1 VQLPARIIA
10 AILIVSAFAL
20 QASAQA
26 VGTIELRLTQT
37 VDSNGA
43 EAGQTFLGVTTKK
56 TDAGGVSVNPG
67 TPVTLTLA
75 KSPDGSFALRL
86 AGIRL
91 PALSQVL
98 VTSTSITVAGS
109 EAQTAAGRVSSALGR
124 FGGIA
129 QRAASQAGVQPSA
142 AGPRVYLPGGTTLQV
157 AFSIDATRAGGP
169 ATPTPSAGSVASAS
183 APVAAAPAAR
193 PVAPSATP
201 VQPSAA
207 TTTAAGKIYFCTNTE
222 IVDRAQ
228 RKYKEYWSDTFTS
241 NALPDDLTEAWQTY
255 LAATYHLTRT
265 PGSINGAQVSGGCG
279 ENTVNFVTNWKR
291 QSKQSWDQNTRINQ
305 QRVAAG
311 SSGPIEEHTVI
322 ETGWMYTGGPVVRA
336 ASAMPDNIRQLVD
349 QEANVNALSV
359 CRNEGL
365 KDAYPGMTNF
375 DCTCFAQKLRDYRMA
390 EYTQRGDRMVAS
402 QAGGRQVLNPQI
414 SQLLQPL
421 GNPQVDFKACAV
433 R

>member
-1 VQLPARIIA
+1 MSLPARITA
-10 AILIVSAFAL
+10 AILVVSAFAL

-56 TDAGGVSVNPG
+56 TDVGGVPVNPG
-67 TPVTLTLA
+67 TPVTLTL
-75 KSPDGSFALRL
+75 
-86 AGIRL
+86 
-91 PALSQVL
+91 
-98 VTSTSITVAGS
+98 
-109 EAQTAAGRVSSALGR
+109 
-124 FGGIA
+124 
-129 QRAASQAGVQPSA
+129 
-142 AGPRVYLPGGTTLQV
+142 
-157 AFSIDATRAGGP
+157 
-169 ATPTPSAGSVASAS
+169 
-183 APVAAAPAAR
+183 
-193 PVAPSATP
+193 
-201 VQPSAA
+201 
-207 TTTAAGKIYFCTNTE
+207 
-222 IVDRAQ
+222 
-228 RKYKEYWSDTFTS
+228 
-241 NALPDDLTEAWQTY
+241 
-255 LAATYHLTRT
+255 
-265 PGSINGAQVSGGCG
+265 
-279 ENTVNFVTNWKR
+279 TNWKR

-365 KDAYPGMTNF
+365 KDAYPGVTNF

-390 EYTQRGDRMVAS
+390 EYMQRGDRMVAV

-414 SQLLQPL
+414 GQLLQPV